1 MPDRGLR
8 RRGSGLTAL
17 VVFSLALVAFLV
29 SAGSLPHTHSFAT
42 PGVYNEDHD
51 RSFLA
56 TLGSG
61 SGLLPQTPSV
71 VPLVMA
77 APLAIAP
84 RASAR
89 ALQAHRSADSRA
101 PPAR

>member
-1 MPDRGLR
+1 MPSKRWRSD
-8 RRGSGLTAL
+8 GSVLTAF

-29 SAGSLPHTHSFAT
+29 SASSLPHTHASTT
-42 PGVYNEDHD
+42 PALFNEDHD
-51 RSFLA
+51 LSSLA
-56 TLGSG
+56 TLSSG

-71 VPLVMA
+71 APLVIA

-84 RASAR
+84 RANGLAD
-89 ALQAHRSADSRA
+89 QTHRSADSRA